1 MKTDFLQPVLVEKK
15 QFLCLSK
22 WCDHVLK
29 YNMPNTWMNILKTKS
44 WVIWEVD
51 KCTVTATA
59 KNRYNDKN
67 QFALDNL
74 LRASRKRKKRD
85 KKESVCKIWLFLKR
99 LPSNRPTNAPT
110 RALFHILMAIPH
122 SVSTQAGS
130 HSEIHPGDLSCPALM
145 LRHLMAPT
153 THPAQA
159 VADCSTSWLWHSK
172 AHLFPPSYVATTCSP
187 QLLSLGTK
195 EENSLMCQFPS
206 LSASAVAPVLPTS
219 AHSAPLDL
227 TFPICHL
234 SLLIKKSKLGQV
246 LTSFCV
252 GHRK

>member
-1 MKTDFLQPVLVEKK
+1 MEKK
-15 QFLCLSK
+15 QFLCLRK
-22 WCDHVLK
+22 LCDHVLK
-29 YNMPNTWMNILKTKS
+29 YNMPNTWMNILKTNS

-59 KNRYNDKN
+59 KDRYDKN
-67 QFALDNL
+67 QSALDNL
-74 LRASRKRKKRD
+74 LRASRKRKKKKD
-85 KKESVCKIWLFLKR
+85 KKESACKMWLFLKR

-122 SVSTQAGS
+122 SVSTQASS
-130 HSEIHPGDLSCPALM
+130 HSEIQPGDLSCPALM
-145 LRHLMAPT
+145 LGHLTAPT

-159 VADCSTSWLWHSK
+159 AANCGASRQWHSRV
-172 AHLFPPSYVATTCSP
+172 HLFPLSYVATTYSP
-187 QLLSLGTK
+187 QLLSLRTK

-219 AHSAPLDL
+219 ARSATLDL
-227 TFPICHL
+227 TFPICCL

-246 LTSFCV
+246 LTSFFV